1 MIGEVTIKTYK
12 VNEKYSYHFQKYVG
26 SLPKEIVVEEGR
38 IIFCASYTGSNGFTK
53 SKIWILAT
61 PTKPAYMTWEEP
73 LKRFMNQRGFF
84 DEINLDDEFEFINN
98 HLNKE
103 VRYLLRKNKMLTS
116 QILVEKYPF
125 PHKTNTLFV
134 HSDLA
139 IRRILQNRVRC
150 KPTFLQ
156 KLMGIN

>member
-1 MIGEVTIKTYK
+1 MIGEVTIKTYR
-12 VNEKYSYHFQKYVG
+12 VNKKYSFLLQG
-26 SLPKEIVVEEGR
+26 SPISLAKEMVIEEGR
-38 IIFCASYTGSNGFTK
+38 FIFCASYTGSNGFTK

-61 PTKPAYMTWEEP
+61 PTKLAYKSWEEP
-73 LKRFMNQRGFF
+73 FKQIFNREFL
-84 DEINLDDEFEFINN
+84 DEINLDDEFKFINN

-116 QILVEKYPF
+116 HILVEKYP
-125 PHKTNTLFV
+125 HRIKEHLIYDKT
-134 HSDLA
+134 A
-139 IRRILQNRVRC
+139 IKRMLQDRIRH

>member
-12 VNEKYSYHFQKYVG
+12 LNKKYSYHFQKYG
-26 SLPKEIVVEEGR
+26 NTSPREITVEEGR

-53 SKIWILAT
+53 SKIWVLAT
-61 PTKPAYMTWEEP
+61 PTEPAYVTYEQP
-73 LKRFMNQRGFF
+73 LRRVMDEGFL
-84 DEINLDDEFEFINN
+84 DEINLDDEFKLINN

-116 QILVEKYPF
+116 QVLLEKYPF
-125 PHKTNTLFV
+125 PTTTKSIFLNNEL
-134 HSDLA
+134 S
-139 IRRILQNRVRC
+139 IRRMLQERASN

-156 KLMGIN
+156 KIMGIN